1 MLIYFLFLAGF
12 PLLIFGADTMVRGAS
27 SIALRLGISE
37 LTVGLT
43 VVAMGTSAPE
53 LVVALM
59 SASQGANDLAIGNVV
74 GSNISNIL
82 LILGVSAVVCPIAMQ
97 KDVRWR
103 EIPFTVLSTIV
114 LVALANDGLLHDG
127 GPSAIDRGDGIALLG
142 FLLVFLYYTFS
153 VVQQQDV
160 HALDIKAQVALPRSI
175 AMVVG
180 GVLGLIVG
188 GKWIVDGAVDL
199 ASQFGMSQGLIGLTV
214 VAIGT
219 SLPELATSVVAAR
232 KGKAG
237 IVVGNV
243 IGSNVLN
250 LLWILGITSVILPI
264 RFNPALNTDIW
275 FLLGVT
281 ALFFL
286 FTFTLKRNRIDRPE
300 GVVFLALY
308 AGYLIFLINRG

>member
-1 MLIYFLFLAGF
+1 MLTYLLFLAGF
-12 PLLIFGADTMVRGAS
+12 PLLIYGADIMVRGAS

-37 LTVGLT
+37 LAVGLT

-160 HALDIKAQVALPRSI
+160 DVLDIKAQVPLPRSM
-175 AMVVG
+175 AMVAG

-188 GKWIVDGAVDL
+188 GKWIVDGAVEL
-199 ASQFGMSQGLIGLTV
+199 ASQLGMSQGLIGLTV

-219 SLPELATSVVAAR
+219 SLPELATSVVAVR

-250 LLWILGITSVILPI
+250 LLWILGITSVISPI
-264 RFNPALNTDIW
+264 RFNPALNNDIW

-300 GVVFLALY
+300 GVVFLVLY
-308 AGYLIFLINRG
+308 AGYLIFVINRG